1 MPTHYREQ
9 ATTNGTGFAL
19 LDVLSFQLWEA
30 DSTWMA
36 WASYVPLT
44 PLELS

>member
-1 MPTHYREQ
+1 MPTNYREQ
-9 ATTNGTGFAL
+9 AATDETGLAL

-30 DSTWMA
+30 HSAGMA

-44 PLELS
+44 PFELS